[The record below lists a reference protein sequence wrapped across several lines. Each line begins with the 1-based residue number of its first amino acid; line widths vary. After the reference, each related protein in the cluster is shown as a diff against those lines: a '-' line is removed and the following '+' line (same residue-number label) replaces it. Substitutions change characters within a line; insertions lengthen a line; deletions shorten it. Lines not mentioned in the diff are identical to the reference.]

1 MKKNEEQII
10 KFLGGLAGGYIASYF
25 LLNLVKN
32 QNIKPEI
39 KSLGLVGLGVGL
51 PFLIKDKKMMP
62 FVWGAGAGLAVKGS
76 QDFVNLLSYKEMQK
90 QQIPF
95 FQPSNITLAGDE
107 FLSGDGNIKALPEQ
121 LSNEDVF
128 YTDKNENL
136 YVVIKAPDTTT
147 LIDANTGNVVA
158 VNTKNAKHFEL
169 NEDTKE
175 VKILDQQVELAGDED
190 KDKENI
196 KNLFEGELSDEL
208 YLY

>member
-1 MKKNEEQII
+1 
-10 KFLGGLAGGYIASYF
+10 
-25 LLNLVKN
+25 
-32 QNIKPEI
+32 
-39 KSLGLVGLGVGL
+39 
-51 PFLIKDKKMMP
+51 
-62 FVWGAGAGLAVKGS
+62 
-76 QDFVNLLSYKEMQK
+76 MQK
-90 QQIPF
+90 QQIPS
-95 FQPSNITLAGDE
+95 FQPSNIILAGDE
-107 FLSGDGNIKALPEQ
+107 FLSGDGDIKALPEQ

-175 VKILDQQVELAGDED
+175 VKILNQQVELSGDED

-196 KNLFEGELSDEL
+196 KNLFEDELSDEL